1 MNSIIMPETGTRKS
15 LKARLVRYF
24 STFVIVLVVSLT
36 LMAAV
41 VTSRILVSDLEAHHL
56 NVDVNHDLDS
66 LEQYL
71 SFITEGLNRFC
82 ANHFVINSL
91 VDTQGRTLY
100 LPKLV
105 NDFKGGRHVAA
116 VTVVDFEGNPIQSSL
131 AEPPPYKKLMA
142 LRSTLVLGRTIMQ
155 LSKDR
160 KSIVMAAP
168 IEYYNTPQGAVIVE
182 WELAGI
188 FSQILQPNPLYA
200 RRLFHGETPL
210 FVQNF
215 DRHASY
221 VTIRKV
227 VGEKYPLLA
236 RLGIGIEIGASKSV
250 FLAPVRSLMVQL
262 LLLGAGFMII
272 AVLLASRLGNGIA
285 QPILRLCERIR
296 QAGPEGE
303 QRCSPVGTG
312 DELEDLALAFD
323 GRTGQL
329 TAARRHLEAT
339 ADQLRHTNAQ
349 LLLLASVFE
358 NALEGIVIIT
368 AAETVA
374 RVNPTFCRITGYGA
388 DEVVGRPFSAC
399 YVSRDDQ
406 QSLLQMWNALRQDG
420 LWDGEIRYKRRNNEE
435 FPAWTSAAAV
445 RDADGG
451 LSHYVVVFHDI
462 TEIKRS
468 EEQLQYQAYYDALTG
483 LPNRRL
489 FYDRLEQAMAFAGR
503 NKQMLAILFLDL
515 DNFKNINDSLG
526 HYLGDLFLQA
536 VAQRLRECCRDA
548 DSVSRLGGDEFVIIL
563 SKINDELGPLGLARR
578 ILAVFAEPFALE
590 GHLLFGTVSIGITV
604 FPVDGDDVETL
615 VKNADLAM
623 YRAKMEGRNNYQLFT
638 AAMNLK
644 AKQRLTME
652 NDLRRAVEQQ
662 EFQVYYQPK
671 ICLESGATVGAE
683 ALVRWQLPGGTIV
696 SPAEFIPVAEESGLI
711 IPIGEYVLRTACEQ
725 ARAWQ
730 EAGFGLSV
738 AVNLSPR
745 QFRQKNL
752 VDTVAAILEE
762 TGLPPERLEL
772 EITEGVVMENRTA
785 ITGILKELRQIGIM
799 LAIDDFGTGYSSLS
813 YLRRLPINILKIDIS
828 FIREIPQNKNDMAI
842 TSAIIV
848 MARSLNL
855 QVVAEGV
862 ETEEQ
867 LCFLME
873 HDCDYL
879 QGYLFSPPVP
889 APRFEE
895 LLAADNLDEPL
906 TIPKGSSAIE

>member
-1 MNSIIMPETGTRKS
+1 MPETGARKS

-41 VTSRILVSDLEAHHL
+41 ITSRIMVSDLEVHHL
-56 NVDVNHDLDS
+56 KVDVSHDLDS
-66 LEQYL
+66 LEQHL
-71 SFITEGLNRFC
+71 SFMNESLNQFR

-91 VDTQGRTLY
+91 VDTLGRILY
-100 LPKLV
+100 LPRLIS
-105 NDFKGGRHVAA
+105 DFKGGRHVAA

-131 AEPPPYKKLMA
+131 EEPPPYKKLIP
-142 LRSTLVLGRTIMQ
+142 LRSTLVLGKTVMQ
-155 LSKDR
+155 LSEDR
-160 KSIVMAAP
+160 KNIVMAAP
-168 IEYYNTPQGAVIVE
+168 IEYYKTPQGAVIVE

-188 FSQILQPNPLYA
+188 FSQTLQPNPLYS
-200 RRLFHGETPL
+200 RRLFHGDTPL

-215 DRHASY
+215 DEHVSY
-221 VTIRKV
+221 VTTRKM
-227 VGEKYPLLA
+227 VGEKYPLLS
-236 RLGIGIEIGASKSV
+236 RLGIGIEIGTPKSV
-250 FLAPVRSLMVQL
+250 LLAPVRSLMVQL
-262 LLLGAGFMII
+262 LLLGGGFMVI
-272 AVLLASRLGNGIA
+272 AVLLANRLGNGIA
-285 QPILRLCERIR
+285 RPILRLCERIR
-296 QAGPEGE
+296 RAGLEGE
-303 QRCSPVGTG
+303 PQCSPVGTG

-323 GRTGQL
+323 DRAGRL

-339 ADQLRHTNAQ
+339 ADQLRHTNTQ

-368 AAETVA
+368 VAETIA

-388 DEVVGRPFSAC
+388 DEVVGRPFSGL
-399 YVSRDDQ
+399 YVTRDEQ
-406 QSLLQMWNALRQDG
+406 QSFQQMWNALRQDG
-420 LWDGEIRYKRRNNEE
+420 FWDGELRYQRKNNED
-435 FPAWTSAAAV
+435 FPTWTSAAAV

-451 LSHYVVVFHDI
+451 LSHYVIVFHDI

-489 FYDRLEQAMAFAGR
+489 FYDRLEQAMAFASR
-503 NKQMLAILFLDL
+503 NRQMLAVLFLDL

-563 SKINDELGPLGLARR
+563 TKVNDELAPIGLARR
-578 ILAVFAEPFALE
+578 ILASFAEPFALE
-590 GHLLFGTVSIGITV
+590 GHLLFGTASIGITL

-652 NDLRRAVEQQ
+652 NNLRRAVEQQ

-671 ICLESGATVGAE
+671 ISLETGAMVGAE
-683 ALVRWQLPGGTIV
+683 ALVRWRLPDGTVV

-711 IPIGEYVLRTACEQ
+711 IPIGEYVLKTACEQ
-725 ARAWQ
+725 ARSWQ
-730 EAGFGLSV
+730 EAGFSLSV

-745 QFRQKNL
+745 QFRREDL
-752 VDTVAAILEE
+752 VDTVAAVLEE

-772 EITEGVVMENRTA
+772 EITEGVVMENREA
-785 ITGILKELRQIGIM
+785 VTGFMIKLKQMGIM

-813 YLRRLPINILKIDIS
+813 YLRHLPINTLKIDIS
-828 FIREIPQNKNDMAI
+828 FIREIPRNRDDMAI
-842 TSAIIV
+842 TAAIIL

-855 QVVAEGV
+855 RVVAEGV

-867 LCFLME
+867 LAFLMK
-873 HDCDYL
+873 HGCDYL
-879 QGYLFSPPVP
+879 QGYLFCPPVP
-889 APRFEE
+889 RTRFEE
-895 LLAADNLDEPL
+895 LLREAGA
-906 TIPKGSSAIE
+906 